1 AHGGTSLSAGHGI
14 MAATAQPVGRCLGL
28 AMARDHRP
36 QPSGGGTMADS
47 FGPMQDEDAD
57 DGVVGMGPDADTPRK
72 EPIRV
77 LVVDDHALFRRG
89 LEIVLAAEE
98 DIQVVGEAG
107 DGAEAVEKA
116 ADLLADII
124 LMDVRMPKRGG
135 IEACTSI
142 KEVAPSAKIIMLT
155 ISDEEADLYDA
166 IKAGA
171 TGYLLKEIS
180 TDEVATAIRA
190 VADGQSQI

>member
-1 AHGGTSLSAGHGI
+1 
-14 MAATAQPVGRCLGL
+14 
-28 AMARDHRP
+28 
-36 QPSGGGTMADS
+36 MADS
-47 FGPMQDEDAD
+47 FGPMRAGDAD
-57 DGVVGMGPDADTPRK
+57 ERVVASGPDDGSSRG

-107 DGAEAVEKA
+107 DGAEAVDKA
-116 ADLLADII
+116 ADLLPDIV

-171 TGYLLKEIS
+171 SEIG
-180 TDEVATAIRA
+180 RA
-190 VADGQSQI
+190 HV